1 VTISDEEGM
10 LGEGVVTTTNA
21 GRSAAARQRVLGS
34 ALKAFGVR
42 GYQGSSLAKIAADAG
57 LTTAG
62 LLHHYPSKEEL
73 LTAVLV
79 ERDRLD
85 GARFRLGGF
94 TGLDALDRLVQLV
107 SYNAASPGL
116 VQTFTVLMGESV
128 SEGHPARNWFRERYP
143 RRRANLTS
151 ALQAGIEAG
160 EIRADLDCQSLAAE
174 IIATIDGLQV
184 QWLLNPEDV
193 DMVAVFTHYID
204 GVRERVR
211 ARGRETS

>member
-1 VTISDEEGM
+1 V
-10 LGEGVVTTTNA
+10 GEGVATSTNA

-34 ALKAFGVR
+34 ALKAFGLH

-79 ERDRLD
+79 ERDRID

-94 TGLDALDRLVQLV
+94 TGLESLDRLVQLV
-107 SYNAASPGL
+107 RSNAASPGL
-116 VQTFTVLMGESV
+116 VQAFTVLMGESV
-128 SEGHPARNWFRERYP
+128 SDGHPARNWFRERYP
-143 RRRANLTS
+143 RRRANLAS

-160 EIRADLDCQSLAAE
+160 EIRPDIDCESLAAE
-174 IIATIDGLQV
+174 IIAMIDGLQV
-184 QWLLNPEDV
+184 QWLLDPEHI
-193 DMVAVFTHYID
+193 DMVAIFSHYIQ
-204 GVRERVR
+204 GVRESAGTR
-211 ARGRETS
+211 S

>member
-1 VTISDEEGM
+1 MVGEE
-10 LGEGVVTTTNA
+10 VVTTTNTA
-21 GRSAAARQRVLGS
+21 RSAATRQRVLRS
-34 ALKAFGVR
+34 ALEAFAVH
-42 GYQGSSLAKIAADAG
+42 GYQGSSLTKIAANAG

-62 LLHHYPSKEEL
+62 LLHHYASKEEL

-94 TGLDALDRLVQLV
+94 TGLEALDRLVQLV
-107 SYNAASPGL
+107 AHNAATPGL
-116 VQTFTVLMGESV
+116 VQAFTVLMGESV
-128 SEGHPARNWFRERYP
+128 SEGHPARDWFRERYP
-143 RRRANLTS
+143 RRRANLAS
-151 ALQAGIEAG
+151 ALHAGIDAG

-184 QWLLNPEDV
+184 QWLLDPEHV

-204 GVRERVR
+204 GVRESVR
-211 ARGRETS
+211 TRSR

>member
-1 VTISDEEGM
+1 M
-10 LGEGVVTTTNA
+10 LGEEVATASNA
-21 GRSAAARQRVLGS
+21 ARSAAARQRVLRS
-34 ALKAFGVR
+34 ALEAFAVH
-42 GYQGSSLAKIAADAG
+42 GYQGSSLAKIAAGAG

-62 LLHHYPSKEEL
+62 LLHHYASKEEL

-94 TGLDALDRLVQLV
+94 TGLEALDRLVQLV
-107 SYNAASPGL
+107 GHNAATPGL
-116 VQTFTVLMGESV
+116 VQAFTVLMGESV

-143 RRRANLTS
+143 RRRANLAS

-160 EIRADLDCQSLAAE
+160 EIRADLDCHSVAAE

-184 QWLLNPEDV
+184 QWLLNPEHV

-204 GVRERVR
+204 GLRESVR
-211 ARGRETS
+211 ARSR